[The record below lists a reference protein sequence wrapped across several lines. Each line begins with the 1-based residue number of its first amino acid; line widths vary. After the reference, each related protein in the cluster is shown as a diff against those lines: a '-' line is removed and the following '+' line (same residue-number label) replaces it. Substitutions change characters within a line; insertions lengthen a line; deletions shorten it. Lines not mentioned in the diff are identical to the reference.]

1 MKIFKYKKT
10 MIGLSILC
18 ILLIVSLLYPLYGP
32 KDFNK
37 VVFLYDEKGDL
48 VGVPPLSPNSDFPLG
63 SDRNGQDILLMILY
77 GAKFTL
83 LTAFSVAILRVLV
96 GGVLGIVFSLWL
108 KRIQPIFKDVL
119 LVFKIVPPIIMTIFL
134 MRRVSFYIVDVN
146 VFNILL
152 YQVII
157 LSIIGIP
164 SVLFMTAGIIDELK
178 GKSFIQSSYLMGG
191 GHFHVLKKQ
200 FLPYLKS
207 YGVLMLVQQLLH
219 TLTLVMY
226 LGVYQIYIGGISKDE
241 VRGADVLNSNAKEWA
256 GLVGQNIYEFFRA
269 PHIVLVPLICY
280 FIIIIIINMMKKE
293 LESSMSLNPLAI
305 TLNKKRSKQKQT
317 ANDFKKVPI
326 TSSDFTLQKD
336 FFS

>member
-1 MKIFKYKKT
+1 MKMLKYKKT
-10 MIGLSILC
+10 ILGLSILC

-37 VVFLYDEKGDL
+37 VFFYYNDHGDL
-48 VGVPPLSPNSDFPLG
+48 VGVPPIPPSSHYLLG
-63 SDRNGQDILLMILY
+63 ADRNGQDILWMIIY
-77 GAKFTL
+77 GAKFTI
-83 LTAFSVAILRVLV
+83 LTALSVTVLRVLI
-96 GGVLGIVFSLWL
+96 GSVLGIVFSLWL
-108 KRIQPIFKDVL
+108 KRVLPMFKDVL

-134 MRRVSFYIVDVN
+134 MRRVSFYFADVN
-146 VFNILL
+146 VYSILL

-164 SVLFMTAGIIDELK
+164 SVLFMTTGIIEELK

-191 GHFHVLKKQ
+191 SHFHVLKKQ
-200 FLPYLKS
+200 LLPYLKS
-207 YGVLMLVQQLLH
+207 YGVLMLVQQSLH

-241 VRGADVLNSNAKEWA
+241 VHGVEVLNSNAKEWA
-256 GLVGQNIYEFFRA
+256 GLVGQNIYEFYRA
-269 PHIVLVPLICY
+269 PYIVLVPLICY

-293 LESSMSLNPLAI
+293 LESSMSNNPLAI
-305 TLNKKRSKQKQT
+305 TLNKKKAKKKQT
-317 ANDFKKVPI
+317 ANDLKKVAI

-336 FFS
+336 FT